1 MKISKVFGVVL
12 GLHFGVIAMLVFQ
25 PGCSTTTPP
34 TRTYEQNRT
43 TGSLSPLET
52 RGPDGL
58 IEAERVDGSI
68 DDAFNA
74 GIGDER
80 FAPQR
85 PSNEFSEFDDIEP
98 LAPLEPLEP
107 MAPAGPTIDI
117 AESSYQ
123 TYTVQKGDSLWQI
136 SRKYSVSLNDIY
148 AANGLSKSSILKV
161 GQQIKIP
168 VEGSSE
174 TATAVT
180 ADAYQPTTLMTSS
193 TRYTVRSGDTLSKIA
208 KKHGTSVRE
217 IKAANSKT
225 SDMIRIGEQ
234 LVIPGSGT
242 SAAATPA
249 PVSTPAPSAISASG
263 THTVKSGEFPG
274 KIAQKYGMTTQE
286 LLTINGISDPR
297 SLQVGQVLKVGSGA
311 SSNIATSVETV
322 PVSSAPAPVATAPA
336 PTTVPA
342 ASDGPVEIRV
352 IEADPLIEGES
363 EEIIDPDS
371 MFDNAVEIPVIRME
385 E

>member
-85 PSNEFSEFDDIEP
+85 PLNEFSEFDDIE
-98 LAPLEPLEP
+98 PLEPLEP

-208 KKHGTSVRE
+208 KQHGTSVRE

-242 SAAATPA
+242 SAAATP
-249 PVSTPAPSAISASG
+249 
-263 THTVKSGEFPG
+263 
-274 KIAQKYGMTTQE
+274 
-286 LLTINGISDPR
+286 
-297 SLQVGQVLKVGSGA
+297 
-311 SSNIATSVETV
+311 
-322 PVSSAPAPVATAPA
+322 
-336 PTTVPA
+336 
-342 ASDGPVEIRV
+342 
-352 IEADPLIEGES
+352 
-363 EEIIDPDS
+363 
-371 MFDNAVEIPVIRME
+371 
-385 E
+385 